1 MTKICGIIDF
11 NNKDMGNIIKDMTLV
26 MKHEKWHDIKVYSKN
41 NIIFGSVSIDKEKK
55 ILWNK
60 EKTKC
65 LIFSGILY
73 GVDLN
78 QILHNYEK
86 IDFIRNLN
94 GIFAFAVMD
103 FIKNRVTL
111 INDRHG
117 FRPLFYYN
125 DNQKLVFASE
135 IKSVI
140 KDKNIK
146 REIDW
151 KAWGDFIYF
160 GEVHDN
166 NTFFKNISTLPN
178 ASILIFEKGKCN
190 IKKYW
195 DYSEVKVDN
204 LHDTN
209 YFIKKGAELFNQS
222 INIQTNDLKKADC
235 FLTGGYDSRAIA
247 MTIQKQGNIKLD
259 TFTTRKEGDSYKD
272 KNYAKEVA
280 KYLNLKNIFVDLPD
294 NIYKKYFL
302 KSFYLTDGMAN
313 EHLFLMPLLEKT
325 NKNINFDGIVG
336 DILLRGSFTQENK
349 IKKPYNLLL
358 NKNKTKI
365 IKKIFPRKISKQM
378 IKESKF
384 NLKNNL
390 TQLKNNLT
398 LYFLTNEG
406 RRKVALNSMATIL
419 TKKESRAPFLDNDF
433 VDFALSIPTEKKSN
447 QFYTQIL
454 ESIDQGCMKISSTR
468 DETKTFILSRLPF
481 VRKTRNKVFFMIT
494 TSDFLLKIVNK
505 MGIYKKYS
513 ERNLKYNLNLFNKY
527 PNIKEL
533 KQRKFSRDIYSK
545 YMLHFKLWYYMFF
558 KSP

>member
-1 MTKICGIIDF
+1 
-11 NNKDMGNIIKDMTLV
+11 
-26 MKHEKWHDIKVYSKN
+26 
-41 NIIFGSVSIDKEKK
+41 
-55 ILWNK
+55 
-60 EKTKC
+60 
-65 LIFSGILY
+65 
-73 GVDLN
+73 
-78 QILHNYEK
+78 
-86 IDFIRNLN
+86 
-94 GIFAFAVMD
+94 
-103 FIKNRVTL
+103 
-111 INDRHG
+111 
-117 FRPLFYYN
+117 
-125 DNQKLVFASE
+125 
-135 IKSVI
+135 
-140 KDKNIK
+140 
-146 REIDW
+146 
-151 KAWGDFIYF
+151 
-160 GEVHDN
+160 
-166 NTFFKNISTLPN
+166 
-178 ASILIFEKGKCN
+178 
-190 IKKYW
+190 
-195 DYSEVKVDN
+195 
-204 LHDTN
+204 
-209 YFIKKGAELFNQS
+209 
-222 INIQTNDLKKADC
+222 
-235 FLTGGYDSRAIA
+235 
-247 MTIQKQGNIKLD
+247 
-259 TFTTRKEGDSYKD
+259 
-272 KNYAKEVA
+272 
-280 KYLNLKNIFVDLPD
+280 
-294 NIYKKYFL
+294 
-302 KSFYLTDGMAN
+302 
-313 EHLFLMPLLEKT
+313 
-325 NKNINFDGIVG
+325 
-336 DILLRGSFTQENK
+336 
-349 IKKPYNLLL
+349 
-358 NKNKTKI
+358 
-365 IKKIFPRKISKQM
+365 M